1 MKWLPPSGST
11 QGTVDGRYVIVR
23 ATDTNWIAYDITL
36 STAAKEL
43 GVRESDLKARA
54 VCEAEEARL
63 MASMRRRA

>member
-1 MKWLPPSGST
+1 MNWLPPNGST
-11 QGTVDGRYVIVR
+11 QGTTCGRYVVVH
-23 ATDTNWIAYDITL
+23 ANSKDWIAYDITL

-63 MASMRRRA
+63 MASMRKRA